1 MDKYE
6 NLISKLK
13 SYGSV
18 AIAFSGGVDS
28 AFLLYAARQALGDKV
43 LAITAS
49 SGLFPKREMNES
61 LEFCKKLGVKHVVLE
76 VDELAVP
83 GFKDNP
89 KDRCYICKK
98 DLFTKLIKTA
108 SDNGIPNLAEGSNT
122 DDEGDYRPGLL
133 AIKELAVKS
142 PLREAGL
149 SKDDIRKLSKE
160 FGLPTWD
167 KPSFACL
174 ASRFVYGEHITKDK
188 LRMVEEAEE
197 FLKSLGFKQFRVR
210 IHGDS
215 SFLAR
220 IELPTEDLPKAAAGD
235 LLEKINQKLRKI
247 GFVYVT
253 LDLGGYRM
261 GSMNVGV

>member
-6 NLISKLK
+6 NLISILK
-13 SYGSV
+13 SYGNIAV
-18 AIAFSGGVDS
+18 AFSGGVDS
-28 AFLLYAARQALGDKV
+28 TFLLYAARQALGDRV

-49 SGLFPKREMNES
+49 SGLFPKREMKES
-61 LEFCKKLGVKHVVLE
+61 LEFCEELGVKHVVLE
-76 VDELAVP
+76 VDELGVP
-83 GFKDNP
+83 GFAENP

-108 SDNGIPNLAEGSNT
+108 SDNGIQNLAEGSNT
-122 DDEGDYRPGLL
+122 DDMGDYRPGLR
-133 AIKELAVKS
+133 AIKELGVMS
-142 PLREAGL
+142 PLREAQL
-149 SKDDIRKLSKE
+149 SKDDVRKLSKE
-160 FGLPTWD
+160 FGLKTWD

-188 LRMVEEAEE
+188 LKMVEEAEE
-197 FLKSLGFKQFRVR
+197 LLRSRGFKQFRVR

-220 IELPTEDLPKAAAGD
+220 IELLGEDLSKVMSD
-235 LLEKINQKLRKI
+235 ELREEINRKLKEI

-261 GSMNVGV
+261 GSMNVEV